1 MEANRRFTILTFP
14 QSFDGSMLKVNVVFL
29 PRNQNPLSKAIEGG
43 PLPDAPAFADAKLSF
58 VAKVIA
64 GLTDFPKSTSPST
77 PVPLPTAVPAN
88 ARPLFSALGD
98 QFKVSNSQVTITNNV
113 PNTNANVNSPVDKP
127 PAPVPEGNSVRK
139 YLPQSYRKS
148 FNFIAPRTKNAVT
161 DDSYHCAVRDAKPPV
176 PSPIVHSINWGRV
189 FAYALRQPRLAESLG
204 MIYHADLEIKPS
216 YFPKGG
222 WLYIDL
228 ADTSDYKPQQIL
240 DDDFIKK
247 YAARIPALEPGKKR
261 NVFAAIEFPVLPANP
276 AGNFDNILI
285 EQADYDDGLAKII
298 HAFQPVSQN
307 LLLEE
312 NDGFHPTKEVGIRL
326 GWDDE
331 QILIWY
337 MRQLAEDQNIGPGK
351 RIDSPLGVFGYK
363 IDVRKKGAA
372 QWESLNGVKS
382 KASLKIKDIPIGDFE
397 GELNYQVYPTQLD
410 NDPGKNYWLP
420 MYFANWSGKSMV
432 LPDDD
437 AAAIYHN
444 QDVKPSTETNVTGAP
459 PSNLGKTY
467 DPSPI
472 TTKLE
477 YGNIYDFRVR
487 LGDLSGGGPV
497 SQDPSDETP
506 PQVATCHFKRYVAPS
521 TVRIDDVPVNSD
533 ELVFDKDKLV
543 IKRPL
548 LGYPS
553 AVFTGKYANAVDL
566 LKKAAEDQV
575 EIAKQN
581 RQFIGNGEPEKVKPL
596 EAFGISDPDVESV
609 EITVEIGTLL
619 MDNLLSVSGKDAYIK
634 FYTTTRKF
642 PAGFDDELSVP
653 LEFKDCNVLKF
664 GDPSDLGDL
673 GLSEAQI
680 DGMFKLVL
688 PTARKIRLTLRAI
701 CEKKDGY
708 YGLESENH
716 DFDSRYGRTRH
727 VMLYQASADERKLFA
742 PSSPAKRVQGIYLQ
756 PDPPSLFDGQ
766 LTTLLL
772 GKEEIPKPPDMI
784 QRLAGQLGIENT
796 GLTLVGKKGERLV
809 FGCSNRIRHT
819 LAPDHSSI
827 TFASKGDL
835 MNHWLGC
842 ITLQIDRDWTWDAL
856 EDVGF
861 VVKRKKRFLE
871 DDIAT
876 ETEELEV
883 GDIEI
888 KKTVPFN
895 ALQNPDR
902 SRTTIIFIDA
912 IETKNERK
920 QPAPNDQE
928 PRFPDLIE
936 LEYTMEANFKPDH
949 ASQKDDPL
957 VLPLELPITLP
968 PAQVPK
974 IASAGIALSPYTRN
988 AKYSATE
995 PRRRYL
1001 WVEFAEPVRDLKDA
1015 FFARVL
1021 AYAPDQLLSNNNPEL
1036 WVAPDEPALPVDPE
1050 YLRVITPD
1058 QSHDDGG
1065 IDAMQP
1071 MEKAKDSDRHFLL
1084 PLPPGLHSE
1093 SPELFGFFT
1102 YEFRVGHYRYQDTDD
1117 RHTKGE
1123 DVWSTA
1129 QGRFGRPLRATG
1141 IQHPAPT
1148 LTCTVNRDEE
1158 KLYATAPYAVA
1169 VAKGKNVTSDPPRTE
1184 IWCLLYAQVRQADNK
1199 DYRNILIDEKRL
1211 DWRVRVEHDK
1221 NADFVGKYTEAQ
1233 RQTLKLITIN
1243 NWKDELDY
1251 ANFRHIYQLADTTT
1265 VNKDATKYGT
1275 IIWSDSE
1282 ISQLLT
1288 LYGLPLDSPLSV
1300 LCVEMLPTITNL
1312 NDHVANL
1319 SKPGVIGNLRKIV
1332 PVESSPPEG
1341 QLKELSLKMTS
1352 MQALSVAER
1361 RPLSDQLGYYRIL
1374 RTSPLTEVPFV
1385 CCTECK

>member
-1 MEANRRFTILTFP
+1 MEANKRFTILTFP
-14 QSFDGSMLKVNVVFL
+14 QSFDGSVLKVNIVFL
-29 PRNQNPLSKAIEGG
+29 PRNQDPLSKAVEGG
-43 PLPDAPAFADAKLSF
+43 PLPDAPAFADANLSF
-58 VAKVIA
+58 VARIIT

-77 PVPLPTAVPAN
+77 AVALTTAVPAN
-88 ARPLFSALGD
+88 ARPLFSALSD
-98 QFKVSNSQVTITNNV
+98 QFKISNSQVTITNNV

-127 PAPVPEGNSVRK
+127 PAPVEEGNSVRK

-148 FNFIAPRTKNAVT
+148 FNFIASRTKNAVV
-161 DDSYHCAVRDAKPPV
+161 DDSYHCAVRHAKPPI
-176 PSPIVHSINWGRV
+176 PSAIVHSINWGRV
-189 FAYALRQPRLAESLG
+189 FAYALRQPKLAEALG
-204 MIYHADLEIKPS
+204 MIYHADLEIKDS

-228 ADTSDYKPQQIL
+228 HDTSDYKPQQKL
-240 DDDFIKK
+240 DDDFIRK

-285 EQADYDDGLAKII
+285 EQADYDDGFAKIV
-298 HAFQPVSQN
+298 HTFQPVSQN

-312 NDGFHPTKEVGIRL
+312 SDAFHPTNEVGIRL

-337 MRQLAEDQNIGPGK
+337 MRQLAEDQSIGPGK

-363 IDVRKKGAA
+363 IDVRKKGAV

-382 KASLKIKDIPIGDFE
+382 KAPLTVKDVPIGTFE

-410 NDPGKNYWLP
+410 GDASKNYWLP

-432 LPDDD
+432 LPDGE
-437 AAAIYHN
+437 AAAIYQN
-444 QDVKPSTETNVTGAP
+444 QEVKASSETNVTGAP
-459 PSNLGKTY
+459 PSNLEKTY
-467 DPSPI
+467 DSSPI
-472 TTKLE
+472 STKLE
-477 YGNIYDFRVR
+477 YGNIYEFRVR

-506 PQVATCHFKRYVAPS
+506 PQVGTCHFKRYVAPD
-521 TVRIDDVPVNSD
+521 TVRVEGVPANAD
-533 ELVFDKDKLV
+533 EQYFDNTQPLK

-553 AVFTGKYANAVDL
+553 VVFTGKYTDPVDL
-566 LKKAAEDQV
+566 LTKASKEMTG
-575 EIAKQN
+575 K
-581 RQFIGNGEPEKVKPL
+581 
-596 EAFGISDPDVESV
+596 EAFGIADPDVEGV
-609 EITVEIGTLL
+609 EITVEVGTLL
-619 MDNLLSVSGKDAYIK
+619 MDNLLSISGKDAYIK

-653 LEFKDCNVLKF
+653 LEFKECNVLKF

-673 GLSEAQI
+673 GLSQTQI
-680 DGMFKLVL
+680 DGMSQLVL
-688 PTARKIRLTLRAI
+688 PTARKIRLTLRGV

-708 YGLESENH
+708 YGLESDDH
-716 DFDSRYGRTRH
+716 DFDTRYGRTRH
-727 VMLYQASADERKLFA
+727 VMLYQPSTDEQKLFV
-742 PSSPAKRVQGIYLQ
+742 PTSTTKRVQGIYLQ
-756 PDPPSLFDGQ
+756 PDSPTFFDGR

-772 GKEEIPKPPDMI
+772 GKEEVPKPPDMI
-784 QRLAGQLGIENT
+784 QRLADQLRVENT
-796 GLTLVGKKGERLV
+796 GLTLVGKKGERLI

-842 ITLQIDRDWTWDAL
+842 ISLQIDRDWTWDAL
-856 EDVGF
+856 QDVGL

-871 DDIAT
+871 DDIGT

-895 ALQNPDR
+895 ALKNPDR
-902 SRTTIIFIDA
+902 GRTTVIFIDA
-912 IETKNERK
+912 VETKNERK
-920 QPAPNDQE
+920 QPTPNDQE

-936 LEYTMEANFKPDH
+936 LEYTIASNFKADH
-949 ASQKDDPL
+949 ASLKDDPL
-957 VLPLELPITLP
+957 ILRLELPITLP
-968 PAQVPK
+968 PVQVPK
-974 IASAGIALSPYTRN
+974 VASAGIALSPYTRN
-988 AKYSATE
+988 TKYSATE

-1001 WVEFAEPVRDLKDA
+1001 WVEFAEPIRDLKDA
-1015 FFARVL
+1015 YFARVL
-1021 AYAPDQLLSNNNPEL
+1021 SYAPDQLLSDNNPEL
-1036 WVAPDEPALPVDPE
+1036 LVAPEEPALPVEPE
-1050 YLRVITPD
+1050 YIRVITSD
-1058 QSHDDGG
+1058 QSHDDAG
-1065 IDAMQP
+1065 INAMQP
-1071 MEKAKDSDRHFLL
+1071 MEKAKDSDRHYLL

-1102 YEFRVGHYRYQDTDD
+1102 YEFRVGHYRYQDSND
-1117 RHTKGE
+1117 RHSKGE
-1123 DVWSTA
+1123 DVWCTA

-1158 KLYATAPYAVA
+1158 KLSVTAPYAVA

-1184 IWCLLYAQVRQADNK
+1184 IWCLLYAQARQADNK
-1199 DYRNILIDEKRL
+1199 DYRNILIDEKKL
-1211 DWRVRVEHDK
+1211 DWRVRVEHNVNVDWL
-1221 NADFVGKYTEAQ
+1221 GKHTESQ
-1233 RQTLKLITIN
+1233 RQLLKQITIN

-1251 ANFRHIYQLADTTT
+1251 ANFRHIYQLADMTT

-1275 IIWSDSE
+1275 TIWSNSE
-1282 ISQLLT
+1282 VRQLLD
-1288 LYGLPLDSPLSV
+1288 LYGLPLDSSLSV

-1312 NDHVANL
+1312 TEHVTNL
-1319 SKPGVIGNLRKIV
+1319 PKAGVINNLRKIV
-1332 PVESSPPEG
+1332 PLESLLSEG
-1341 QLKELSLKMTS
+1341 QLKELSVRMNS
-1352 MQALSVAER
+1352 PQAFSVVER
-1361 RPLSDQLGYYRIL
+1361 RPLSDQLGHYRIL
-1374 RTSPLTEVPFV
+1374 RTSPLTQVPFV
-1385 CCTECK
+1385 CSTEVK

>member
-1 MEANRRFTILTFP
+1 MEANKRFTILTFP
-14 QSFDGSMLKVNVVFL
+14 QFFDGSVLKVNVVFL

-43 PLPDAPAFADAKLSF
+43 PLPDAAAFADAQLSF
-58 VAKVIA
+58 VAKIIT
-64 GLTDFPKSTSPST
+64 GLADFPKSTSPST
-77 PVPLPTAVPAN
+77 DVSLTTALPVN
-88 ARPLFSALGD
+88 ARPLFTALGD
-98 QFKVSNSQVTITNNV
+98 QFQISNSQVTITNNV

-127 PAPVPEGNSVRK
+127 PAPVKEENSIKK

-148 FNFIAPRTKNAVT
+148 FNFVAPRTKNAII
-161 DDSYHCAVRDAKPPV
+161 DESYHCAVRDAKPPT

-189 FAYALRQPRLAESLG
+189 FAYALRQPKLAGALG
-204 MIYHADLEIKPS
+204 MIYATQIPIQAS
-216 YFPKGG
+216 YFSKGG

-228 ADTSDYKPQQIL
+228 ADTSDYKAQQKL

-247 YAARIPALEPGKKR
+247 YAARIPPLEPGKKR
-261 NVFAAIEFPVLPANP
+261 NVFAAIQFPVLPADP
-276 AGNFDNILI
+276 PGNFDNIFI
-285 EQADYDDGLAKII
+285 EQADYDDGFAKII

-312 NDGFHPTKEVGIRL
+312 SDGFHPSKEVGIRL

-337 MRQLAEDQNIGPGK
+337 MRQLAEDPNIGPGK
-351 RIDSPLGVFGYK
+351 RIDSPLGVFGYR

-372 QWESLNGVKS
+372 QWESLNAVKS
-382 KASLKIKDIPIGDFE
+382 KAPLAVKDISIGAFV
-397 GELNYQVYPTQLD
+397 GEMNYQVYPTQLD
-410 NDPGKNYWLP
+410 GDPNKNYWLP
-420 MYFANWSGKSMV
+420 MYFANWDGKSMV
-432 LPDDD
+432 LPDDE
-437 AAAIYHN
+437 AAAIYQN
-444 QDVKPSTETNVTGAP
+444 QDVKANPDTNVTGGP
-459 PSNLGKTY
+459 PANLGKIY

-472 TTKLE
+472 AAKLE
-477 YGNIYDFRVR
+477 YGNIYEFRVR

-521 TVRIDDVPVNSD
+521 TVRMDDVPVNSD
-533 ELVFDKDKLV
+533 ESVFDKEQLV

-566 LKKAAEDQV
+566 LKKAAKDQV
-575 EIAKQN
+575 EIAKKN
-581 RQFIGNGEPEKVKPL
+581 RQFIDNGEPEKVKPL
-596 EAFGISDPDVESV
+596 EAFGIADPDVGSV

-619 MDNLLSVSGKDAYIK
+619 MDNLMSVSGKESYIK
-634 FYTTTRKF
+634 LYVTTRKF

-673 GLSEAQI
+673 GLSQTQI
-680 DGMFKLVL
+680 DGMSQLVL

-708 YGLESENH
+708 YGLENDDP
-716 DFDSRYGRTRH
+716 DFDTRYGLTRH

-742 PSSPAKRVQGIYLQ
+742 PTSPAKRIQGIYLQ
-756 PDPPSLFDGQ
+756 PDPPVLFDGRI
-766 LTTLLL
+766 TTLLL
-772 GKEEIPKPPDMI
+772 GKEEAPKPPDMI
-784 QRLAGQLGIENT
+784 QRLADQLGVENT
-796 GLTLVGKKGERLV
+796 GLTLVGKKGERFL

-819 LAPDHSSI
+819 LSPDHSSI

-842 ITLQIDRDWTWDAL
+842 IRLQMDRDWTWDAL
-856 EDVGF
+856 EDVGL
-861 VVKRKKRFLE
+861 VIKRKKRFLE
-871 DDIAT
+871 DAIAT

-883 GDIEI
+883 GDVEI
-888 KKTVPFN
+888 KKTVSLV

-902 SRTTIIFIDA
+902 GRTTIIFIDA

-920 QPAPNDQE
+920 QPAPNDPE

-936 LEYTMEANFKPDH
+936 LEYAIEAHFQPDH
-949 ASQKDDPL
+949 ASQKDDPP
-957 VLPLELPITLP
+957 VLSLELPITLP
-968 PAQVPK
+968 PVQVPK
-974 IASAGIALSPYTRN
+974 IASAGFALSPYTRN
-988 AKYSATE
+988 QKYSATE
-995 PRRRYL
+995 PRRRHL

-1015 FFARVL
+1015 YFGRVL

-1036 WVAPDEPALPVDPE
+1036 FVVPDEPALPVDPE
-1050 YLRVITPD
+1050 YIRVITPE
-1058 QSHDDGG
+1058 QSHDDAG
-1065 IDAMQP
+1065 IDALQP
-1071 MEKAKDSDRHFLL
+1071 MEKAKDSDRHYLL

-1102 YEFRVGHYRYQDTDD
+1102 YEFRIGHYKYPDTND
-1117 RHTKGE
+1117 RHTAGE
-1123 DVWSTA
+1123 DVWTTA

-1169 VAKGKNVTSDPPRTE
+1169 VAKGRNVTADPPRTE
-1184 IWCLLYAQVRQADNK
+1184 IWCLLYAQVKQADNK
-1199 DYRNILIDEKRL
+1199 DYRNILIDEKKL

-1221 NADFVGKYTEAQ
+1221 KVDWFGKYTEPQ
-1233 RQTLKLITIN
+1233 RQTLKQITIS

-1251 ANFRHIYQLADTTT
+1251 ANFRHIYQLADTAT

-1275 IIWSDSE
+1275 GIWSNSE
-1282 ISQLLT
+1282 ISQLLA

-1300 LCVEMLPTITNL
+1300 LGVEMLPTITHLNEHITNL
-1312 NDHVANL
+1312 PKA
-1319 SKPGVIGNLRKIV
+1319 GVIGNLRKIV
-1332 PVESSPPEG
+1332 PAESSPSEG
-1341 QLKELSLKMTS
+1341 QLKELSAKMATI
-1352 MQALSVAER
+1352 QAFVAAER
-1361 RPLSDQLGYYRIL
+1361 RPLSDQLGHFRIL